1 MLKSIEWEGN
11 YLVIIDQ
18 TKLPE
23 KLEYIELHTVT
34 EVYNA
39 ILEMKLRGAPLIGVA
54 AAYGVLLGVL
64 EGRNP
69 YMVIDQ
75 LKKSRPTAVN
85 LFKVLDEMQEVI
97 DEGGDLNEIEAKARE
112 IEAREIEASEK
123 IGEAGLEIV
132 PDNARIL
139 TICNTG
145 VFATPGIGTALAV
158 VYRTHE
164 TGKLSKVYSLETRP
178 VLQGARLT
186 VFELMENG
194 VDVTMVVDS
203 MAGILMAK
211 GVVDLVIVGADRVAK
226 NGDFANK
233 IGTLNLAVLANHF
246 GIPFYTALPTSTI
259 DLNISSGDEIP
270 IEERNEEEVKR
281 IGDCYI
287 TRKDAKALNY
297 AFDVTPHELVAG
309 YITEKGILKPPFENI

>member
-1 MLKSIEWEGN
+1 MLKSIEWKGN

-23 KLEYIELHTVT
+23 RLEYVELHTVSD
-34 EVYNA
+34 VYDA
-39 ILEMKLRGAPLIGVA
+39 IVNMKLRGAPLIGVA

-75 LKKSRPTAVN
+75 LRKSRPTAVN
-85 LFKVLDEMQEVI
+85 LENALREMQDVI
-97 DEGGDLNEIEAKARE
+97 DEGGDLTEIENRAKEIERRE
-112 IEAREIEASEK
+112 IEATHL
-123 IGEAGLEIV
+123 IGEAGLEVV
-132 PDNARIL
+132 PDDAKIL

-145 VFATPGIGTALAV
+145 VFATPGIGTALGV
-158 VYRTHE
+158 VYKAHE
-164 TGKLSKVYSLETRP
+164 AGKVEKVYSLETRP

-194 VDVTMVVDS
+194 VDVTLVVDG
-203 MAGILMAK
+203 MAGILMSR
-211 GVVDLVIVGADRVAK
+211 GYVNFVIVGADRVAK

-246 GIPFYTALPTSTI
+246 RIPFYVALPTSTI
-259 DLNISSGDEIP
+259 DRSAETGDHIP
-270 IEERNEEEVKR
+270 LEERPEDEVKK
-281 IGDCYI
+281 IGERFI
-287 TRKDAKALNY
+287 TRQDAKAFNL
-297 AFDVTPHELVAG
+297 AFDVTPGELVHG
-309 YITEKGILKPPFENI
+309 YITEKGILKPPF